1 MNKNRQKG
9 FTLIELLVAMALAMV
24 VMGAIF
30 KTFKSQQDSFIIQDQ
45 VAAMQQNLRGAMY
58 ILTQD
63 LQLAGYYTNF
73 DRNTRTLDWDN
84 HDNDN
89 NITTGTEAIR
99 PLIYA
104 GDNVSASG
112 DDIKDGTDTITIV
125 KASNEIRDLKPGES
139 ATSGGPGSATI
150 SLSSWVDGGGV
161 TRNALDLDGDGN
173 VDLNASTKKFALLV
187 KSDLRTAEFF
197 EVQMSGSNI
206 VPAAGLANSYTTGDF
221 ICRVDVIL
229 YKVDDQD
236 PTRPSLVRKNLGNSS
251 GATTIAENIDNLQFR
266 YQLNN
271 GSWTDDPAGSEA
283 LVRAVQVFM
292 LARSAH
298 THRGFTDTQTY
309 TMGNGSATPNDGFRR
324 KLLCST
330 IKTRNIGLTE

>member
-1 MNKNRQKG
+1 MKRLTKQG
-9 FTLIELLVAMALAMV
+9 FTLIELLVAMALAIVIMA
-24 VMGAIF
+24 AIF

-58 ILTQD
+58 ILTRD

-84 HDNDN
+84 HDNDD

-104 GDNVSASG
+104 GDNVSAAG
-112 DDIKDGTDTITIV
+112 DNIKNDTDTLTIV
-125 KASNEIRDLKPGES
+125 KAGTEIRALNAGES
-139 ATSGGPGSATI
+139 ASSGGAGSATI
-150 SLSSWVDGGGV
+150 NLA
-161 TRNALDLDGDGN
+161 TLDLDGDGAD
-173 VDLNASTKKFALLV
+173 DLDAATKKFGVLV

-197 EVQMSGSNI
+197 EVQMSGGNI
-206 VPAAGLANSYTTGDF
+206 VPPAGLVNSYTAGDL
-221 ICRVDVIL
+221 IGRVDIIL

-236 PTRPSLVRKNLGNSS
+236 SDCPSLVRTNLGNNS

-271 GSWTDDPAGSEA
+271 GTWTDDPAGNEA

-309 TMGNGSATPNDGFRR
+309 TMANGSVTPGDGFRR

-330 IKTRNIGLTE
+330 VKTRNIGLTE

>member
-1 MNKNRQKG
+1 MSSNSQKG
-9 FTLIELLVAMALAMV
+9 YTLIELLVAMALALV
-24 VMGAIF
+24 VLAAVY
-30 KTFKSQQDSFIIQDQ
+30 KTFKSQHDSFIIQDQ
-45 VAAMQQNLRGAMY
+45 LAAMQQNLRGAMH

-63 LQLAGYYTNF
+63 LQLAGFYTNF

-84 HDNDN
+84 HDNDDD
-89 NITTGTEAIR
+89 TSTGTEAIR

-104 GDNVSASG
+104 GDNVSAAG
-112 DDIKDGTDTITIV
+112 DDIKDNTDTITIV
-125 KASNEIRDLKPGES
+125 KSGSEIRSLKPGEC
-139 ATSGGPGSATI
+139 ATSGGSGTATI
-150 SLSSWVDGGGV
+150 FLSNWVDGGGI
-161 TRNALDLDGDGN
+161 TRDALDLDGDGN
-173 VDLNASTKKFALLV
+173 VDLNTSTKKYGLLV
-187 KSDLRTAEFF
+187 KNDLRTAEFF

-206 VPAAGLANSYTTGDF
+206 LPEGGLANSYTTGDL

-229 YKVDDQD
+229 YKVDAQD
-236 PTRPSLVRKNLGNSS
+236 NLVRRNLGKEVSDTPN
-251 GATTIAENIDNLQFR
+251 IVAENIDNLQFC

-283 LVRAVQVFM
+283 RVRAVEVFM

-309 TMGNGSATPNDGFRR
+309 TMGNGPVTPNDGFRR

-330 IKTRNIGLTE
+330 VKTRNIGLTE